1 MAERRGPGCG
11 SNRRRPFG
19 LALALGSV
27 VLLASCAPQGSRPVA
42 APVAQEAPP
51 GFPDVDYRQA
61 AARGEAVYRI
71 EPERSLVAIE
81 VRRGGPLARLGHDHV
96 VSSRSVQGYVT
107 LGQRRADLTVPLDRL
122 IVDDAELRK
131 AAGFDTQPST
141 ADVEG
146 TRINMLER
154 ILQAERY
161 PRLVVQVRQGAGV
174 PGGAGAAGNVGA
186 GDDMEIA
193 ITLHGVTRKQQIP
206 VRLEVERD
214 AIVARG
220 AFSVLQSDFGIMPF
234 ALLGGI
240 IQVQDRLSVSFEL
253 RGRRFTP

>member
-1 MAERRGPGCG
+1 MAERPGVGRG

-27 VLLASCAPQGSRPVA
+27 LLLASCAPQGPRPA
-42 APVAQEAPP
+42 GAPVAQEAPP

-96 VSSRSVQGYVT
+96 VSSRGVQGYVT

-141 ADVEG
+141 ADIEG

-154 ILQAERY
+154 VLQAERY
-161 PRLVVQVRQGAGV
+161 PRLVVQVRQAV
-174 PGGAGAAGNVGA
+174 DAAARA

-193 ITLHGVTRKQQIP
+193 ITLHGVTRKQQLP
-206 VRLEVERD
+206 VQLEVERD

-240 IQVQDRLSVSFEL
+240 IQVQDRLSVRFEL

>member
-1 MAERRGPGCG
+1 MAERPGAGRGMDL
-11 SNRRRPFG
+11 RRLSPQVS
-19 LALALGSV
+19 ALAMAL
-27 VLLASCAPQGSRPVA
+27 LLASCAPQGPRPAV

-81 VRRGGPLARLGHDHV
+81 VRRGGPLARFGHDHV
-96 VSSRSVQGYVT
+96 VSSRSVQGYVA
-107 LGQRRADLTVPLDRL
+107 LGQRRADLSVLLDRL
-122 IVDDAELRK
+122 IVDDPELRK

-141 ADVEG
+141 ADIEG

-154 ILQAERY
+154 VLQAERH
-161 PRLVVQVRQGAGV
+161 PRLAVQVRQA
-174 PGGAGAAGNVGA
+174 AGAAGRA

-193 ITLHGVTRKQQIP
+193 VTLNGVTRKQQIP
-206 VRLEVERD
+206 VQLEVERG

-220 AFSVLQSDFGIMPF
+220 AFSVLQSDFGITPF
-234 ALLGGI
+234 AILGGAI
-240 IQVQDRLSVSFEL
+240 AVQDRLAVRFEL